1 MCDAASLR
9 VLSSKV
15 AFASP
20 QRLSALRV
28 VQPDGGV
35 LSEMLFTERFFA
47 PSGDAALAKITDAA
61 DEHKHPFICACVEKS
76 FAALKPCEQHR
87 IVLLQ
92 ATVQ

>member
-47 PSGDAALAKITDAA
+47 PSGDAALAKITDTA
-61 DEHKHPFICACVEKS
+61 DEHKHPFICVC
-76 FAALKPCEQHR
+76 
-87 IVLLQ
+87 
-92 ATVQ
+92 